1 MTSLNKEKSL
11 DVESYQR
18 LLVTARSVAVSRS
31 NNLIKFAE
39 KGNKDE
45 EGNKQKLSN
54 YLYIHFLLMNYH
66 IKISCTFILCFS
78 IISPEFTVLEVTD
91 LEDEKEE
98 KPTPSIASLTD
109 LDPKEKSHFVTQLM
123 EAFWALHSAK
133 PANPMLAPVCL
144 PGLAHV
150 DATVG
155 ALVEIIH
162 AFTISDFDNV
172 PLSTKLYVKMLLC
185 PDQQVSFSCKQAMI
199 RCLRPRHRRRRVFI
213 PSPPRCSSPGEKIP
227 TCLHHELMND
237 FFLF

>member
-1 MTSLNKEKSL
+1 MACFLIAFKNYIYYSRYFSL
-11 DVESYQR
+11 
-18 LLVTARSVAVSRS
+18 
-31 NNLIKFAE
+31 I
-39 KGNKDE
+39 
-45 EGNKQKLSN
+45 
-54 YLYIHFLLMNYH
+54 
-66 IKISCTFILCFS
+66 
-78 IISPEFTVLEVTD
+78 VLEVTD

-98 KPTPSIASLTD
+98 KSAPSIASLSD
-109 LDPKEKSHFVTQLM
+109 LDAKEKNHFVTQLM

-162 AFTISDFDNV
+162 AFTINDFDNV
-172 PLSTKLYVKMLLC
+172 ALSTKLYVKMLLC

-213 PSPPRCSSPGEKIP
+213 PSPPRCSSPGKNHSESINL
-227 TCLHHELMND
+227 CY
-237 FFLF
+237 FQSCI